1 MQQRARAP
9 HAAFRALADE
19 TRRDILEFLRAGPR
33 TSGQI
38 ADQFHS
44 SWPTISRHLAVLRAG
59 GLVVTERHGQEIY
72 YELNTS
78 VFQDL
83 VQHLVGWMTS
93 KPKPKPGR
101 RPAPARRRIQEV

>member
-1 MQQRARAP
+1 MQRRQRSRNAVY
-9 HAAFRALADE
+9 RALADE
-19 TRRDILEFLRAGPR
+19 TRRSILDYLRGGPR
-33 TSGQI
+33 TSGEI

-59 GLVVTERHGQEIY
+59 GLVVAERKGQAIY

-83 VQHLVGWMTS
+83 VQHLVGWIR
-93 KPKPKPGR
+93 PPR
-101 RPAPARRRIQEV
+101 RAAAARRRTQEA

>member
-1 MQQRARAP
+1 MLIMKPSRRPSNAV
-9 HAAFRALADE
+9 FRALADE

-33 TSGQI
+33 TSGEI

-59 GLVVTERHGQEIY
+59 GLVLSERKGQAIY

-78 VFQDL
+78 VFEDL
-83 VQHLVGWMTS
+83 VQHVMGWIT
-93 KPKPKPGR
+93 
-101 RPAPARRRIQEV
+101 PARGKSKT

>member
-1 MQQRARAP
+1 MQGRQRSRNAVY
-9 HAAFRALADE
+9 RALADE
-19 TRRDILEFLRAGPR
+19 TRRSILDYLRDGPR
-33 TSGQI
+33 TSGEI

-59 GLVVTERHGQEIY
+59 GLVIAERQGQAIY

-83 VQHLVGWMTS
+83 IQHLVGWM
-93 KPKPKPGR
+93 KPVR
-101 RPAPARRRIQEV
+101 RAAVRRRAQEA